1 MLRSGVFF
9 ISVISSLSVFL
20 LHCSDCDFR
29 TQIADQMAYHLL
41 MNPEHYSATCRT
53 RSKSSSHT
61 STRGSTT
68 DDPERQMDRVI
79 RNTRL
84 AECKSE
90 FVDSCRNTRDGFC

>member
-1 MLRSGVFF
+1 MLWSGVFF

-53 RSKSSSHT
+53 RSKTSSHS
-61 STRGSTT
+61 STQGSTA
-68 DDPERQMDRVI
+68 DDPERQMDRVQSKCYQEHPGPL
-79 RNTRL
+79 RT
-84 AECKSE
+84 
-90 FVDSCRNTRDGFC
+90 